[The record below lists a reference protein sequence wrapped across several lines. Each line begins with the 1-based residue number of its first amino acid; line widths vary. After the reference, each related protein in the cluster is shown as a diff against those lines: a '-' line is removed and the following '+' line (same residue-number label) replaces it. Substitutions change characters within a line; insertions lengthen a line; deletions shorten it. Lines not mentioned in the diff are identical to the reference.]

1 MQNFRKP
8 TFQNVFVQRN
18 PLIVMLIILFFL
30 ILVSFLMFI
39 LPLVFLHREGI
50 SSRVLN
56 SNLYVLHF
64 PSYMILHDASFLFS
78 AIQTLLSPCEA
89 IRAVPAAHKHYTPP
103 SCFLSCF
110 LHVACFFGISTRTVS
125 PPFQGKIIPTVYG
138 FPSFQKPFLYI
149 SVTPVLPWIQQGI
162 NTSTKCFRGKGIKYI
177 DILRCSIVISF
188 VISHVLCFIIC
199 ITGFSLVNP

>member
-18 PLIVMLIILFFL
+18 PLIVMLITLFFL

-110 LHVACFFGISTRTVS
+110 LHVACFFWYFYQDCLSSFSRENNSHGI
-125 PPFQGKIIPTVYG
+125 
-138 FPSFQKPFLYI
+138 
-149 SVTPVLPWIQQGI
+149 W
-162 NTSTKCFRGKGIKYI
+162 
-177 DILRCSIVISF
+177 
-188 VISHVLCFIIC
+188 
-199 ITGFSLVNP
+199 FSLLPKAFLVY